1 MTLIS
6 RQNLFLFLAA
16 IYCELFW
23 YFVFKILVVFL
34 LIRDVCVWCFF
45 FAGEQ
50 MVSITGIT
58 TWFEKCSLYI
68 KWNSTDWNVSCPQ
81 YLISVYENKREMM
94 SIFTKGTQHVYT
106 GVKSAIVYDVKI
118 KPTCEASHERFKRN
132 ISAWPGKCN
141 TCIFPYLQVYKLYVQ
156 YNYNIF

>member
-1 MTLIS
+1 MCMI
-6 RQNLFLFLAA
+6 
-16 IYCELFW
+16 
-23 YFVFKILVVFL
+23 
-34 LIRDVCVWCFF
+34 F

-50 MVSITGIT
+50 IFFITGIT

-94 SIFTKGTQHVYT
+94 SIFTQGTQHVYT

-156 YNYNIF
+156 YNDKYF